1 MRPVNE
7 LTLDAQGFDGGSSLT
22 ILGRKLLH
30 RLAVLFE
37 LASRVNH
44 EGGGLLGLLHDV
56 GHLLYLRADRLEPGH
71 SPVEVRDAR
80 SNRLELLGRANRL
93 VPDVLDR
100 SRDLREPA
108 AAPVQPLEQGIELV
122 TLVTSS
128 GHNRVQFVGAL
139 LRLGAEGQLL
149 EHVRL
154 LVGSDARRGMRNG
167 LFDEDD
173 RDRRCGRGAKQMP
186 NDRRPDHA
194 TVLDTR
200 KASLRE

>member
-1 MRPVNE
+1 M
-7 LTLDAQGFDGGSSLT
+7 
-22 ILGRKLLH
+22 
-30 RLAVLFE
+30 
-37 LASRVNH
+37 
-44 EGGGLLGLLHDV
+44 GLLHDV
-56 GHLLYLRADRLEPGH
+56 GHLLHLRADRLEPGH

-80 SNRLELLGRANRL
+80 SNRLELLGCANRL

-100 SRDLREPA
+100 SRNLREPA
-108 AAPVQPLEQGIELV
+108 ASPVQPLEQGIELV

-186 NDRRPDHA
+186 NDLRPDHA
-194 TVLDTR
+194 TELDAR